1 MSADYIDL
9 YCERTAPGLLGEPL
23 NTLGNVAFVVATLW
37 LVRRLLRESDVK
49 RDDWLLVVL
58 AGLVGIGSIAFHL
71 FATRTTALL
80 DQAFIGLFVIVFVQ
94 RWLVRVVGIGTIA
107 SFAGVVVFV
116 AVTIG
121 TRLMVPRE
129 ILNGSVFY
137 LPIFLVIA
145 SMALWAA
152 RRRHPSARIAIGM
165 VAVFIPA
172 LVVRTIDLA
181 ACDVLPVGTHWL
193 WHVSAAIVVAMACR
207 TLRTGRTAAR

>member
-1 MSADYIDL
+1 MPADYIDL

-37 LVRRLLRESDVK
+37 LVRKLLREPDVK

-58 AGLVGIGSIAFHL
+58 VGFVGAGSIAFHL
-71 FATRTTALL
+71 FATRATAVL

-94 RWLVRVVGIGTIA
+94 RWLVRVAGFGTGT
-107 SFAGVVVFV
+107 SLAGVAVFV

-121 TRLMVPRE
+121 TRLVVPRE
-129 ILNGSVFY
+129 ILNGSVLY

-145 SMALWAA
+145 AMALWAV
-152 RRRHPSARIAIGM
+152 RHGHPSARIAIGM

-172 LVVRTIDLA
+172 LIARTVDLSM
-181 ACDVLPVGTHWL
+181 CDVVPIGTHWL
-193 WHVSAAIVVAMACR
+193 WHVSAASVVAMACR
-207 TLRTGRTAAR
+207 TLRAGRTPTT